1 MVTEGPG
8 KILVSAETSAYHRAM
23 TTPQEV
29 LAKVP
34 LFSMLSKKDLAR
46 LANNAHDRTF
56 PAGAVL
62 TEQDETGVTFGVI
75 AEGQAAVSVHGQAAR
90 TLGPG
95 DYFGEMALI
104 DHSFR
109 SATITAETELRC
121 LLFTAWV
128 FRPFALEHPETAW
141 ALLEVMVQRVRD
153 AEAR

>member
-1 MVTEGPG
+1 M
-8 KILVSAETSAYHRAM
+8 S
-23 TTPQEV
+23 TPEEV

-34 LFSMLSKKDLAR
+34 LFSMLPKKELADLAR
-46 LANNAHDRTF
+46 NAHDRTF

-62 TEQDETGVTFGVI
+62 TTEEEGGATTFGVI
-75 AEGQAAVSVHGQAAR
+75 VSGHASVSVHGRPAR

-104 DHSFR
+104 DHSYR

-128 FRPFALEHPETAW
+128 FRPFALQHPETAW
-141 ALLEVMVQRVRD
+141 ALLEAMVQRVRQ

>member
-1 MVTEGPG
+1 
-8 KILVSAETSAYHRAM
+8 M

-34 LFSMLSKKDLAR
+34 LFSMLSKKELTQLAG
-46 LANNAHDRTF
+46 NAHDRTF

-62 TEQDETGVTFGVI
+62 TEQDQTGVTFGVI
-75 AEGQAAVSVHGQAAR
+75 IEGQAAVSVHGQAAR

-109 SATITAETELRC
+109 SATITAETDLRC

-128 FRPFALEHPETAW
+128 FRPFAMAHPETAW

>member
-1 MVTEGPG
+1 
-8 KILVSAETSAYHRAM
+8 M
-23 TTPQEV
+23 TTAQEV

-34 LFSMLSKKDLAR
+34 LFSMLSKKDLTR
-46 LANNAHDRTF
+46 LTKNAHDRTF
-56 PAGAVL
+56 PAGTVI
-62 TEQDETGVTFGVI
+62 TEQAESGVAFGVI
-75 AEGQAAVSVHGQAAR
+75 VEGQAAVTVHGRPAR

-104 DHSFR
+104 DHSYR

-128 FRPFALEHPETAW
+128 FRPFAMEHPETAW
-141 ALLEVMVQRVRD
+141 ALLEVMVQRVRE

>member
-1 MVTEGPG
+1 
-8 KILVSAETSAYHRAM
+8 M

-34 LFSMLSKKDLAR
+34 LFSMLSNKELSR
-46 LANNAHDRTF
+46 LANNAHERVF

-75 AEGQAAVSVHGQAAR
+75 MDGQADVSVHGRAAR

-104 DHSFR
+104 DHSYR
-109 SATITAETELRC
+109 SATITAKTDLRC

-128 FRPFALEHPETAW
+128 FRPFAMEHPETAW
-141 ALLEVMVQRVRD
+141 ALLELMVQRVRD

>member
-1 MVTEGPG
+1 
-8 KILVSAETSAYHRAM
+8 
-23 TTPQEV
+23 
-29 LAKVP
+29 
-34 LFSMLSKKDLAR
+34 MLSKKELTR

-56 PAGAVL
+56 PAGTVI
-62 TEQDETGVTFGVI
+62 TEQEQTGVTFGVI
-75 AEGQAAVSVHGQAAR
+75 VDGRAAVSVHGRPAR

-104 DHSFR
+104 DHSYR

-128 FRPFALEHPETAW
+128 FRPFAMEHPETAW
-141 ALLEVMVQRVRD
+141 ALLEMMVQRVRE

>member
-1 MVTEGPG
+1 
-8 KILVSAETSAYHRAM
+8 
-23 TTPQEV
+23 
-29 LAKVP
+29 
-34 LFSMLSKKDLAR
+34 MLSKKELTR
-46 LANNAHDRTF
+46 LADNAHERTF

-75 AEGQAAVSVHGQAAR
+75 MEGQGVVSVHGTVAR

-104 DHSFR
+104 DHSYR
-109 SATITAETELRC
+109 SATITAETDLRC

-128 FRPFALEHPETAW
+128 FRPFAIEHPETAW
-141 ALLEVMVQRVRD
+141 ALLEMMVKRVRE